1 MPTLLANGRVTLKGL
16 EAALAAVW
24 SRGTSADPDSWSD
37 DNPASGQCAVTA
49 LVVQD
54 YLGGELRR
62 GEAGL
67 ISHYWN
73 VLPSGDEVDLTRH
86 QFDDGVE
93 IANIEPRTRDYLL
106 SHAETVRR
114 YNDLA
119 RAVRDRLRLPPQMR

>member
-1 MPTLLANGRVTLKGL
+1 MPTVLANERVTLQRL

-24 SRGTSADPDSWSD
+24 SRVTSADPESWTD

-62 GEAGL
+62 GEAGS

-93 IANIEPRTRDYLL
+93 ITNIEPRTREYLF
-106 SHAETVRR
+106 SHDETVRR

-119 RAVRDRLRLPPQMR
+119 RAVRDRLRLPPQTR